1 MSSVKPRRAYTSALR
16 QEQARQTRL
25 RILEAA
31 EQCFGSRGYARATM
45 EIVAAEANVAVDT
58 VFAAF
63 GNKRG
68 VLQALMDLRAGGD
81 QQPVDMLSRPG
92 PQAVRRESDQ
102 RAQIAMFAA
111 GISASIER
119 TRPAADIMSSAAAVD
134 STIAHLRGRF
144 QEQRYRNQQVVA
156 GWVAANGPLHDGVTL
171 DEAAAIIWTLTS
183 SEVHRLLRTER
194 HWSPERFTQ
203 WLADTLTLTLLP

>member
-1 MSSVKPRRAYTSALR
+1 VPSVKPRRAYTSALR

-31 EQCFGSRGYARATM
+31 ERCFGSRGYAGATM
-45 EIVAAEANVAVDT
+45 EIVAAEARVAVDT

-81 QQPVDMLSRPG
+81 QQPVDVLSRPG
-92 PQAVRRESDQ
+92 PQAVRRETDQ
-102 RAQIAMFAA
+102 RAQIALFAA
-111 GISASIER
+111 GIGASIER
-119 TRPAADIMSSAAAVD
+119 TRPTADIMSSAAAVD
-134 STIAHLRGRF
+134 TTIAELRGRF
-144 QEQRYRNQQVVA
+144 QEQRYRNQQAVA
-156 GWVAANGPLHDGVTL
+156 GWVAANGPLRDGITL
-171 DEAAAIIWTLTS
+171 DDAAAIIWTLTS
-183 SEVHRLLRTER
+183 PDVHRLLRTER
-194 HWSPERFTQ
+194 QWSPERFTK

>member
-1 MSSVKPRRAYTSALR
+1 MSPVKPRRAYTSVLR

-31 EQCFGSRGYARATM
+31 ERCFGSRGYARATM
-45 EIVAAEANVAVDT
+45 EIVAAEARVAVDT

-92 PQAVRRESDQ
+92 PQAVRRETDQ
-102 RAQIAMFAA
+102 RAQIALFAA
-111 GISASIER
+111 DISASIER

-134 STIAHLRGRF
+134 PTIAELRGRF
-144 QEQRYRNQQVVA
+144 QEQRYRNQQAVA
-156 GWVAANGPLHDGVTL
+156 GWVAANGPLRDGITL
-171 DEAAAIIWTLTS
+171 DDAAAIIWTLTS
-183 SEVHRLLRTER
+183 PEVHRLLRTER
-194 HWSPERFTQ
+194 HWPPERFTK
-203 WLADTLTLTLLP
+203 WLADTLSLTLLP

>member
-31 EQCFGSRGYARATM
+31 ERCFGSRGYAGATM
-45 EIVAAEANVAVDT
+45 EIVAAEARVAVDT

-92 PQAVRRESDQ
+92 PQAVRRETDQ
-102 RAQIAMFAA
+102 LAQIALFAA
-111 GISASIER
+111 DIAANIER
-119 TRPAADIMSSAAAVD
+119 TRPAE
-134 STIAHLRGRF
+134 LRGRF
-144 QEQRYRNQQVVA
+144 QEQRYRNQQAVA
-156 GWVAANGPLHDGVTL
+156 GWVAANGPLREGITL
-171 DEAAAIIWTLTS
+171 DDAAAIIWTLTS
-183 SEVHRLLRTER
+183 PEVHRLLRTER
-194 HWSPERFTQ
+194 RWPPERFTK
-203 WLADTLTLTLLP
+203 WLADTLSLTLLP